1 MTDKAG
7 FTESPYLFKTYR
19 RQPVTFVRGKG
30 PWLWDDRGK
39 KYLDFFSGLAVC
51 NLGHAHPAVAKAISR
66 QAKTLLHTSN
76 LYATEPQRE
85 LAREL
90 STRTFG
96 GRVFF
101 ANSGAEANEGAIKL
115 ARRYG
120 SVTPGPEG
128 PRHEIIVF
136 DHAFHG
142 RTLGALSATPQKKYQ
157 EGFGPL
163 LPGFPAA
170 SFGDMASVKAQATAK
185 TCAVLVE
192 PIQGEGG
199 VRLAPRDFF
208 RDLAD
213 FCKVKGLLL
222 IFDEVQTG
230 MGRTGALFAYQND
243 GVIPRGVV
251 PDVLT
256 AAKGLA
262 NGLPMGA
269 ILARPAIADLLHPGD
284 HATTFGGGAVPSR
297 AALAVLEELSSARLD
312 HVQHIGRLLR
322 EEIKSW
328 RDALPFIREVRGAGL
343 MLGLELDR
351 PAADVVDRARE
362 AGLLVN
368 GTAER
373 VVRLLP
379 PFVLTDAEA
388 RQGLEI
394 LRRAL
399 VEAFQER
406 KFGPGEMAAPAA

>member
-1 MTDKAG
+1 VTDKAG

-262 NGLPMGA
+262 RDR
-269 ILARPAIADLLHPGD
+269 RPAPSGRSRHDFRRRRRAEPG
-284 HATTFGGGAVPSR
+284 GPR
-297 AALAVLEELSSARLD
+297 R
-312 HVQHIGRLLR
+312 
-322 EEIKSW
+322 
-328 RDALPFIREVRGAGL
+328 
-343 MLGLELDR
+343 
-351 PAADVVDRARE
+351 
-362 AGLLVN
+362 
-368 GTAER
+368 
-373 VVRLLP
+373 
-379 PFVLTDAEA
+379 
-388 RQGLEI
+388 
-394 LRRAL
+394 LRRAFL
-399 VEAFQER
+399 RAS
-406 KFGPGEMAAPAA
+406 GPCPAYRPPSPRGDQILAGRLALHPRGSRSRSHAGP